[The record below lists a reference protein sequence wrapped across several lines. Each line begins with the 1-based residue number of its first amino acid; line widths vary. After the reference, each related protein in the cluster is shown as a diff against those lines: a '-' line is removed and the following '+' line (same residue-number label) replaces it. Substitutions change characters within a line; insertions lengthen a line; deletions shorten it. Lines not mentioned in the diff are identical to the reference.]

1 MEHKKDS
8 DYLKEFL
15 SDENSGDFDSLLKEK
30 LKGWTA
36 PTESQIIQEQR
47 LIPTKVKPTAESVV
61 VSSESKSNSNGTGAR
76 EESNELSSASPA
88 ENPIEADPLIIQ
100 DAPTSAEVDEQRKL
114 DEDYERDKELKS
126 DPEFTRQ
133 IIEGK
138 VQQHTIRGIKTGPW
152 AKQEAVVKILP
163 QDEVLRKLG
172 LPSYADIWKNARNFY
187 VRKCGDDVG
196 KLINHINHLE
206 GGAFRM
212 NLMIDTGKELL
223 KERLAGL
230 SEEERKIAEVQFS
243 KIYREK
249 GDRSKLKV
257 KKADGEKAE
266 PKARELGK
274 KVREGLD
281 TLFSLGA
288 SFDMLV
294 GKLKK
299 ETPKDLD
306 LQLDYIKRHFGKA

>member
-1 MEHKKDS
+1 MEHKKDN

-36 PTESQIIQEQR
+36 PTESQILQEQK
-47 LIPTKVKPTAESVV
+47 LVPTRVKPTVESVV
-61 VSSESKSNSNGTGAR
+61 VDSQNTSNSNGTG
-76 EESNELSSASPA
+76 EHGESSEPSVAEPVVSPTEA
-88 ENPIEADPLIIQ
+88 EIAIPTTDPTTEPI
-100 DAPTSAEVDEQRKL
+100 
-114 DEDYERDKELKS
+114 KS

-187 VRKCGDDVG
+187 VRKAGNDVDESQ
-196 KLINHINHLE
+196 KIKNIIDHINHLE
-206 GGAFRM
+206 GAAFRM
-212 NLMIDTGKELL
+212 NLMIETGKELL

-230 SEEERKIAEVQFS
+230 SEEERKIAEIQFS

-257 KKADGEKAE
+257 KKGDGEKSE
-266 PKARELGK
+266 PKARELNK
-274 KVREGLD
+274 KVKDGLD
-281 TLFSLGA
+281 TLFALGA
-288 SFDMLV
+288 TYDMIIA
-294 GKLKK
+294 KLKVNP
-299 ETPKDLD
+299 PKDSD